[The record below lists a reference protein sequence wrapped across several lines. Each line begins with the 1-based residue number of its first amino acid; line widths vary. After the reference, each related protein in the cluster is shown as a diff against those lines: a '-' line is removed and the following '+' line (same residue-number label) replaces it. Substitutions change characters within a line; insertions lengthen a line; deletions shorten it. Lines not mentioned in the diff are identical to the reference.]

1 MGKLNKSLFSS
12 KDQTWETPINF
23 FNKLDSI
30 FKFELDVAASDDNHK
45 CDKYYTEEKEIE
57 IAHNRTVLKE
67 RQNKEETK
75 EMLKRLEG
83 IGTRLVE
90 IIVDKNRSGSVGS
103 DYYWFSGKEMSYY
116 PIV

>member
-1 MGKLNKSLFSS
+1 
-12 KDQTWETPINF
+12 
-23 FNKLDSI
+23 
-30 FKFELDVAASDDNHK
+30 
-45 CDKYYTEEKEIE
+45 
-57 IAHNRTVLKE
+57 
-67 RQNKEETK
+67 
-75 EMLKRLEG
+75 MLKRLEG